1 MNLKSK
7 TTISLFFALV
17 IIVIIVMASVPPVSR
32 DAQTHHLALPKIWLD
47 KGILAEVSDMEFSY
61 YPQLIDLLYLV
72 PVAIDMDITAK
83 YIHFIFA
90 LGIVLL
96 IVLYIRRYLHIFW
109 GLLGGLMFL
118 TLPIIVKLSVTVYV
132 DLGLLFFFT
141 GSLLSALVWLEDT
154 RNIRWL
160 VISGICGGLSMSV
173 KYNAILSVVI
183 LVLLLAYFYLKTRQN
198 KQSEQ
203 LNVIKYAAL
212 YSFIALFVFSPWLIR
227 NYTLTNNP
235 VYPLYQ
241 SFFAKLNPQT
251 SDDLLS
257 EKPIKMK
264 SLVYRK
270 LVYHESLVYTLSIP
284 LRVFYEGQDDNT
296 QFFDGRLNPLL
307 LLFALILF
315 FSKEKRW
322 QNKFFMVFV
331 ILTLFYTLFA
341 IDMRIRYIITIVPPM
356 IILSIFGIYQ
366 LKIWLLRKFSKS
378 ITSFILAIFISIYF
392 LYNISYMVDL
402 FKKIDP
408 LPYISGKISRE
419 EYIESKLSYYSL
431 NQLANKVVPHDGKLL
446 GIFTGNRRYYIDVPL
461 TLDSKLLFRLSNQV
475 DSVSDL
481 AVKLSNKNITHM
493 LVRMD
498 LLNDELSRTE
508 DKSKKIITD
517 FFTNHAKPLA
527 FNDRFVLYAI
537 DSEIVGKVN

>member
-17 IIVIIVMASVPPVSR
+17 IIVIIVMASVPPISR

-141 GSLLSALVWLEDT
+141 GSLLSALIWLEDT

-203 LNVIKYAAL
+203 LNVIKYAAF

-241 SFFAKLNPQT
+241 SFFAKLNPQI

-257 EKPIKMK
+257 EKPKKMK

-270 LVYHESLVYTLSIP
+270 LVYHESLAYTLAIP

-307 LLFALILF
+307 LLFVLILF

-331 ILTLFYTLFA
+331 VLTLFYTLFA
-341 IDMRIRYIITIVPPM
+341 VDMRIRYIITIVPPM

-366 LKIWLLRKFSKS
+366 LKIWLLRKFSKN
-378 ITSFILAIFISIYF
+378 ITSFMLAILVSIYF
-392 LYNISYMVDL
+392 LYNISYMIDL

-419 EYIESKLSYYSL
+419 EYIENKLPYYSL
-431 NQLANKVVPHDGKLL
+431 NQLANEVVPHDGKLL

-481 AVKLSNKNITHM
+481 VVELSNKNITHM

-517 FFTNHAKPLA
+517 FFTNHAKPLD

-537 DSEIVGKVN
+537 TSEIVGKIN